1 MINRKV
7 PAIRIGKLTKQGIA
21 VPSWASF
28 IAADLDGLVYAYE
41 YRPHYDNDTSSW
53 VNVEFARPPA
63 FIGANTSIIFSTDAF
78 LSLRK
83 VDRRPSTITRLRH
96 FIAGI
101 DL

>member
-7 PAIRIGKLTKQGIA
+7 PAIRIGKLTKQGIS
-21 VPSWASF
+21 VPPWASF
-28 IAADLDGLVYAYE
+28 IATDLDGLVFAYE

-53 VNVEFARPPA
+53 VNGEFARQSV
-63 FIGANTSIIFSTDAF
+63 FIGANTTVSTSADAF